1 MPRIYL
7 TGSSLGRGYM
17 TGSGVISNPPRTILQ
32 LKDNATGSY
41 PTASRIGDPGRTG
54 RYAINFNDTKSIVFN
69 RNVTTSYPTNLQLA
83 DAAYISQSV
92 ATPNTNA
99 TIEATGIVR
108 KGVADANIMFTPG
121 EDLKPFVD
129 DSLYASTKS
138 AFTDP
143 FYLTGSTVAD
153 VGLGFTAPLRS
164 KTKIEIDLNPIASD
178 VFGFISGSAPA
189 AEKSAEDLSED
200 PNVWPMVYYNF
211 SDRKYQR
218 IGSGI
223 PSATRYGSGQTN
235 STVSM
240 LTKSGTVGFSRG
252 TELMSEGLRAQCRPI
267 SSFGFPSDTR
277 YHATSSHLYP
287 MSGVL
292 DKPFL
297 VEKFVYEFKAAYFV
311 GTDVSTRDA
320 MFRPAGNAIVED
332 RNTIGRASIMSFFI
346 LNQRNPMSTNYPTY
360 PTQNLNHVVGGGSA
374 TSVSSVSFPILI
386 PSSTQLGRGGPYT
399 NVNTY
404 RDLVTYGQ
412 ATIFRYGAT
421 SDSFMSGAISTG
433 GLGRE
438 VNINA
443 NAATVPMTASFVMS
457 GTVKTTPAFTSGPVY
472 RISKYE
478 DNKSDR
484 LTISTNYLGVRPGFG
499 TFGNRGLTSNTPGAA
514 ISGSM
519 LDFGISGSSQG
530 TSDSYSI
537 TTFEDYDIA
546 SPYLLKP
553 EDNLIFGWQVPM
565 PIGWKRA
572 ADSGTGPNM
581 QVLPG
586 KGKLTLYGSLITEAH
601 EHHDGLNQPLTS
613 DAVHEFIGFHGPPLD
628 QFDTEPRQQFSGSMF
643 SNVVTGALA
652 GTAGNERGIKG
663 QRSDSAWLAGNPTK
677 VPNDDLGI
685 TAHQAVTKN
694 LYPHRSPSFS
704 RAIIYE
710 ESNGRFYDSCTPNA
724 FDIYNIDGKSYD
736 IGSGFGYVLALG
748 GREVLYNGS
757 LWGNSRW
764 PRMFPF
770 EGRFKGVSR
779 NISSV
784 FPEKPSTNIIS
795 GKVKTLGFGSIT
807 LPKSPLGASNDGM
820 QIALPYG
827 NTMYGRQN
835 IEKTSKEALT
845 IIKNTLWGFGSNS
858 VSGTVGYFHCT
869 AISTYSAPKQ
879 PEGFKYGLY
888 HANFKN
894 VFCHFSANNYG
905 QFRDMLEQR
914 LDTRFYSE
922 TSGRSTIS
930 SSPVQARFV
939 SSDGTSESPSKTSCS
954 NLSQFVTSSLPYFDG
969 IARNRGP
976 VVSADLGLSIV
987 SI

>member
-7 TGSSLGRGYM
+7 TGSSLGRGYI

-32 LKDNATGSY
+32 LKDNATSSY
-41 PTASRIGDPGRTG
+41 PTVSRIGDPGRTG

-69 RNVTTSYPTNLQLA
+69 SNVTTSYPTNLQLA

-143 FYLTGSTVAD
+143 FYLTGSAVAD

-164 KTKIEIDLNPIASD
+164 KTKIEIDLNPVSHE
-178 VFGFISGSAPA
+178 VFGFISGSNPA
-189 AEKSAEDLSED
+189 AAKSAEDLSEG

-223 PSATRYGSGQTN
+223 PSATVFKTGDRGT
-235 STVSM
+235 TAM

-252 TELMSEGLRAQCRPI
+252 TELISEGLIAQCRPI

-320 MFRPAGNAIVED
+320 MFKPSAGGIVED
-332 RNTIGRASIMSFFI
+332 RDTKGRASIMSFFI

-360 PTQNLNHVVGGGSA
+360 PTQNLNNAGVPTDSI
-374 TSVSSVSFPILI
+374 SFPILI
-386 PSSTQLGRGGPYT
+386 PSSTQLGRAGQYT
-399 NVNTY
+399 NVDTY

-421 SDSFMSGAISTG
+421 DETFMSGAISTG

-438 VNINA
+438 VNIEA

-457 GTVKTTPAFTSGPVY
+457 GTVKTVPSFTSGPVY
-472 RISKYE
+472 RISKWP
-478 DNKSDR
+478 DNSSDR
-484 LTISTNYLGVRPGFG
+484 LVISTNYQGTRPGIELAG
-499 TFGNRGLTSNTPGAA
+499 ARALTSNTPGAT

-519 LDFGISGSSQG
+519 RDFGIVGSGQG
-530 TSDSYSI
+530 TTDSYDI
-537 TTFEDYDIA
+537 TTFEDYDIT

-565 PIGWKRA
+565 PMGWQRA
-572 ADSGTGPNM
+572 SDGGTGPNM

-643 SNVVTGALA
+643 SNVVTGSITEDRKVVGEKSDGVWSGGQIQHDTN
-652 GTAGNERGIKG
+652 GTALSL
-663 QRSDSAWLAGNPTK
+663 SDLTVLRHPG
-677 VPNDDLGI
+677 
-685 TAHQAVTKN
+685 
-694 LYPHRSPSFS
+694 SFL
-704 RAIIYE
+704 RAIINE
-710 ESNGRFYDSCTPNA
+710 DTSEVIYDSIPPDPIELAITMGAQRIPLVGYYA
-724 FDIYNIDGKSYD
+724 IYLDEYDSVPVAAARGWSY
-736 IGSGFGYVLALG
+736 S
-748 GREVLYNGS
+748 
-757 LWGNSRW
+757 
-764 PRMFPF
+764 FPF
-770 EGRFKGVSR
+770 SFSNVARRMNQTGPAPMYSGVG
-779 NISSV
+779 
-784 FPEKPSTNIIS
+784 F
-795 GKVKTLGFGSIT
+795 LGFGMPTHRAATHGFIDYF
-807 LPKSPLGASNDGM
+807 SPTNQLLFPTIGGASYDANLNIVYGIGDDISGSVGM
-820 QIALPYG
+820 
-827 NTMYGRQN
+827 
-835 IEKTSKEALT
+835 
-845 IIKNTLWGFGSNS
+845 
-858 VSGTVGYFHCT
+858 
-869 AISTYSAPKQ
+869 ISTSQVGLVYSETNFPIR
-879 PEGFKYGLY
+879 GYKYGLY
-888 HANFKN
+888 HANQKSPS
-894 VFCHFSANNYG
+894 CKFSQHNYG

-914 LDTRFYSE
+914 LDTRFL
-922 TSGRSTIS
+922 TSKLGRSTIS

-969 IARNRGP
+969 VARNRGP
-976 VVSADLGLSIV
+976 IIPADLGLTVV

>member
-7 TGSSLGRGYM
+7 TGSSLGRGYI

-32 LKDNATGSY
+32 LKDNATSSY
-41 PTASRIGDPGRTG
+41 PTVSRIGDPGRTG

-69 RNVTTSYPTNLQLA
+69 SNVTTSYPANLQLA

-164 KTKIEIDLNPIASD
+164 KTKIEIDIPVNTTSQ
-178 VFGFISGSAPA
+178 FGFST
-189 AEKSAEDLSED
+189 EDYIT
-200 PNVWPMVYYNF
+200 PMVYYNF
-211 SDRKYQR
+211 LLGTWEPVAFPVNVTKDNTGATSRLLGISTGSA
-218 IGSGI
+218 IGF
-223 PSATRYGSGQTN
+223 TRGAE
-235 STVSM
+235 M
-240 LTKSGTVGFSRG
+240 LYDVP
-252 TELMSEGLRAQCRPI
+252 LQNCRPTTT
-267 SSFGFPSDTR
+267 FGFPINER
-277 YHATSSHLYP
+277 YFATGSQTFPVSSLI
-287 MSGVL
+287 

-297 VEKFVYEFKAAYFV
+297 VEKVIWEL
-311 GTDVSTRDA
+311 DSVSFNMGNDN
-320 MFRPAGNAIVED
+320 PAQRSCTFADFTQNGFSSNAIDNVD
-332 RNTIGRASIMSFFI
+332 TRSGGFQLPRAAINTLFI
-346 LNQRNPMSTNYPTY
+346 LNQRSPFSASLGHKV
-360 PTQNLNHVVGGGSA
+360 QNLYTANGMTFPAVTSSLPKEIVLTPNGIKTNVTASRDMITYNQVTSWGTGGGSWETYYPMLGTTGA
-374 TSVSSVSFPILI
+374 LNLGLSRELTIGPVTYNAFNNIPLIISGAVKVASSYESTNLYRFGLRTSANEACRIIPANAGGRRADIMSVS
-386 PSSTQLGRGGPYT
+386 GRGLNAEVPGSPLIGS
-399 NVNTY
+399 Y
-404 RDLVTYGQ
+404 RD
-412 ATIFRYGAT
+412 F
-421 SDSFMSGAISTG
+421 
-433 GLGRE
+433 
-438 VNINA
+438 
-443 NAATVPMTASFVMS
+443 
-457 GTVKTTPAFTSGPVY
+457 
-472 RISKYE
+472 
-478 DNKSDR
+478 
-484 LTISTNYLGVRPGFG
+484 
-499 TFGNRGLTSNTPGAA
+499 GAA
-514 ISGSM
+514 QSG
-519 LDFGISGSSQG
+519 QG
-530 TSDSYSI
+530 TTDSSNIVLYQN
-537 TTFEDYDIA
+537 TDTN
-546 SPYLLKP
+546 SPYLIMPGDELVIGAQVACP
-553 EDNLIFGWQVPM
+553 FGWR
-565 PIGWKRA
+565 RA
-572 ADSGTGPNM
+572 TDGAFASYKGPN
-581 QVLPG
+581 LSFNAG
-586 KGKLTLYGSLITEAH
+586 HGKLTLYGSLITEAH

-677 VPNDDLGI
+677 VPNDDMGI
-685 TAHQAVTKN
+685 TAQQAVTKN

-704 RAIIYE
+704 RTIIYE

-736 IGSGFGYVLALG
+736 IGTGFGYILALG
-748 GREVLYNGS
+748 GPEVLYNGS
-757 LWGNSRW
+757 LWGNSSW

-770 EGRFKGVSR
+770 EGRFKGVR
-779 NISSV
+779 KNISSV
-784 FPEKPSTNIIS
+784 FPEKPSTNISS
-795 GKVKTLGFGSIT
+795 GKVKTLGFGGIT
-807 LPKSPLGASNDGM
+807 LPISPLGASNDGM

-845 IIKNTLWGFGSNS
+845 IIKNTLWGFGSNC

-869 AISTYSAPKQ
+869 AIGTYSAPKQ

-969 IARNRGP
+969 VARNRGP
-976 VVSADLGLSIV
+976 IVPADLGLSIV